1 LAPARR
7 AAFFL
12 FCAICLLQG
21 SARADEIGVLYAL
34 EADWRSLKGDGTA
47 SAHTINGTV
56 VQTVRIGPHTVR
68 GVQMGAGNVE
78 TAINASRLLAR
89 FPCDWVVSLGPA
101 GGLRDEVPRGAVCIV
116 KEVVAY
122 QRGTWSGQGWSLA
135 TAARIATPIPSSAP
149 VQASPWREAAA
160 VSIASGEVP
169 SPLAGKVVAVDV
181 KVGQTVE
188 ANAQLLTLEA
198 MKMNTYVFAPAAGT
212 VEAILVQPGDAVE
225 EGQGL
230 VRIS

>member
-1 LAPARR
+1 MKKLRVTVDGKAYEVLVEILDKGPESPAARRPAWSAPATV
-7 AAFFL
+7 APTPVA
-12 FCAICLLQG
+12 QP
-21 SARADEIGVLYAL
+21 V
-34 EADWRSLKGDGTA
+34 A
-47 SAHTINGTV
+47 SAA
-56 VQTVRIGPHTVR
+56 
-68 GVQMGAGNVE
+68 GA
-78 TAINASRLLAR
+78 
-89 FPCDWVVSLGPA
+89 
-101 GGLRDEVPRGAVCIV
+101 
-116 KEVVAY
+116 
-122 QRGTWSGQGWSLA
+122 
-135 TAARIATPIPSSAP
+135 AP
-149 VQASPWREAAA
+149 
-160 VSIASGEVP
+160 GEVP